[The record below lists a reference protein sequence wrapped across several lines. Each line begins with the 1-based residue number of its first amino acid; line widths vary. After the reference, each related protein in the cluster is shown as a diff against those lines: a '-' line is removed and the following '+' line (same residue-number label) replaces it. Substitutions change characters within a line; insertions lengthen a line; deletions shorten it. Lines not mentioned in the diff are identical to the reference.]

1 MRWSIVF
8 VVIVLSGFASS
19 SFAADNPA
27 CIEAYKTEIARIGR
41 DAERAAAANPPGRD
55 VQAQQLRQAVA
66 GHGGDVQAQQQFM
79 IPIHE
84 AMKAA
89 ADRAEQCE
97 KKSRVAKPAPAAANV
112 AQRERECME
121 TAENKLTALHQRY
134 GRSPSAAEQ
143 AAMRG
148 EEGRIGD
155 ARMACLRLAR

>member
-41 DAERAAAANPPGRD
+41 DAERAAAANPPGR
-55 VQAQQLRQAVA
+55 
-66 GHGGDVQAQQQFM
+66 DVQAQQQFM